1 MPTHNSTLNSS
12 SHLFHSSPSGCK
24 NGIVQGGLCVSHG
37 AKRRSC
43 RYPGCT
49 KNSKCAGLCSKH
61 GPPRKRCEH
70 EGCTNVAV
78 RAGKCK
84 SHGAWTKSCEVDGC
98 SKVSAIN
105 GMCKRHYIAVREA
118 SIRAPQIQMA
128 SAFQH
133 FHPQAPQMLVAPQNA
148 LSQVIAEN
156 NLATEHKLSQM
167 IAAQRRLPTSL
178 NSVGLSSSQYASAYG
193 GVMNQHHQH
202 SIGYPSQLPTSS
214 FPYNIGTQN
223 YGTSGLQATNIGNNG
238 SLQAPYPGNFQLS
251 VSSSAAAASML
262 YHNAGN
268 NNGN

>member
-1 MPTHNSTLNSS
+1 MSSVVRCQPIRCAVSYAVSPLTLI
-12 SHLFHSSPSGCK
+12 LFF
-24 NGIVQGGLCVSHG
+24 ILQ
-37 AKRRSC
+37 
-43 RYPGCT
+43 
-49 KNSKCAGLCSKH
+49 
-61 GPPRKRCEH
+61 H

-262 YHNAGN
+262 FHNAGN
-268 NNGN
+268 TNGN